1 MKGDDIMKH
10 PLHILHRKDVGYMD
24 WRDTLL
30 TLWIGRTI
38 LIRDYILSL
47 ARALQDLN
55 FVTSRLLLNGAELA
69 RFFSYFYGFG
79 ITNTIEPL
87 LTQHVLILSELITA
101 LSMESEIEPILARW
115 YENNN
120 AIIEIMILVNPKAD
134 SPTLREALNLQFQLE
149 LNLLQQMGM
158 ENYDEGFSTYDASY
172 DNALRIANNLNEAI
186 TAQFQL

>member
-1 MKGDDIMKH
+1 
-10 PLHILHRKDVGYMD
+10 MD
-24 WRDTLL
+24 WRDNLL

-101 LSMESEIEPILARW
+101 LSMKSEIEPILAHW

-149 LNLLQQMGM
+149 LDLLQQMGM
-158 ENYDEGFSTYDASY
+158 GNYDEGFSTYDASY
-172 DNALRIANNLNEAI
+172 DNALRIANILNEAI